1 MSQPVPASPGG
12 DRVKVGGAVAPP
24 RATLS
29 SWLTGMRAERYIGY
43 VFIAPWLIAFLCFEL
58 IPTLAAFFYSLTDW
72 SIVGGASFIGF
83 ANYIEMFTRDRLFL
97 KSVEN
102 TLYYVALSVP
112 LTVTVGFL
120 LALLLNAKVRG
131 QGFFRTMFYL
141 PALIPSVA
149 GAVVWIWI
157 FDTNNG
163 ILNFFLGL
171 VGMEPIRWLSSPQ
184 WSKLALVIMSLWS
197 IGAGMVI
204 YLAGLQNIP
213 QEMYEAA
220 EVDGASPL
228 RKLIHITVP
237 LMTPTIFFNLVLGII
252 NSFQVFNSAFIIT
265 GGGPVNSTLFYMLH
279 IYENA
284 FTHWRMGYAS
294 ALSVVL
300 FIFVLS
306 LTAVVNY
313 TSKRWVFY
321 G

>member
-1 MSQPVPASPGG
+1 M
-12 DRVKVGGAVAPP
+12 GGAAAPP
-24 RATLS
+24 RS
-29 SWLTGMRAERYIGY
+29 IHSWLTGMRAERYIGY
-43 VFIAPWLIAFLCFEL
+43 VFVAPWVIAFLCFEL
-58 IPTLAAFFYSLTDW
+58 IPTSAAFVFSFTDW
-72 SIVGGASFIGF
+72 SVVGAPSFIGF
-83 ANYIEMFTRDRLFL
+83 ANYVEMFTRDRLFL
-97 KSVEN
+97 RSVEN
-102 TLYYVALSVP
+102 TLYYVAFSVP
-112 LTVTVGFL
+112 LTVTVAFL
-120 LALLLNAKVRG
+120 VALLLNARVRG
-131 QGFFRTMFYL
+131 QTIFRTLFYL

-149 GAVVWIWI
+149 GAIVWIWI

-171 VGMEPIRWLSSPQ
+171 IGIEPIRWLTSPA
-184 WSKLALVIMSLWS
+184 WSKNALIIMSLWT
-197 IGAGMVI
+197 IGSGMVI

-213 QEMYEAA
+213 IELYEAA
-220 EVDGASPL
+220 EVDGANPVQKLL
-228 RKLIHITVP
+228 RITVP

-252 NSFQVFNSAFIIT
+252 GSFQVFNSAFIMT

-300 FIFVLS
+300 FLFVLA
-306 LTAVVNY
+306 LTLFVNQ